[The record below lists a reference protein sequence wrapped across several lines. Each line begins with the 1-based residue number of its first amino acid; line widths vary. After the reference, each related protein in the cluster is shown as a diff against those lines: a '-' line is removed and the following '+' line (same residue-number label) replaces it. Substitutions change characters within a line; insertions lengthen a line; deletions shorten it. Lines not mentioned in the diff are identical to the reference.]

1 MYAMMTYIA
10 PTYWSIEHTPIYY
23 MHYIY
28 KYYYTSMNNI
38 INTVFSFT
46 LILTQSQR
54 IFIKKMLMFLL
65 FSLWLRRL
73 KKCMCIF
80 VLHVSR
86 ALCTCKSKYIEERCV
101 CFSKFNIYINSL
113 VVDHISMTNHIT
125 WILRGTL
132 PPPDKQTKVPNYNF
146 PWYLIFITNDHMLHI
161 AGAKLI
167 ALTKNRIHE
176 SFAPAARAI
185 HVWWLNYLRS

>member
-1 MYAMMTYIA
+1 
-10 PTYWSIEHTPIYY
+10 
-23 MHYIY
+23 
-28 KYYYTSMNNI
+28 
-38 INTVFSFT
+38 
-46 LILTQSQR
+46 
-54 IFIKKMLMFLL
+54 MFLL

-73 KKCMCIF
+73 KYCMCIF

-86 ALCTCKSKYIEERCV
+86 ARCTCKSKYIEERCV

-132 PPPDKQTKVPNYNF
+132 PPPDKQTRVPNYNL
-146 PWYLIFITNDHMLHI
+146 PLYLIVRTNDHMLHI

-167 ALTKNRIHE
+167 ALTKIGIHE
-176 SFAPAARAI
+176 SFVTCGVGHSRVVIELFTFIILSITVLCPWSRCCWI
-185 HVWWLNYLRS
+185 LSYGMSMGNNIVTNNFSLM